1 MNRRNQRR
9 RKPSS
14 SSSESSGNRNTRN
27 TRRKAEIKDVKMKA
41 VDSDNSIPDEV
52 KAGSYYLSDKERLES
67 ESEDADE
74 VTIFKAKELEA
85 ATTQA

>member
-1 MNRRNQRR
+1 M
-9 RKPSS
+9 
-14 SSSESSGNRNTRN
+14 
-27 TRRKAEIKDVKMKA
+27 KD
-41 VDSDNSIPDEV
+41 DESDNSIPDEI

-67 ESEDADE
+67 ESEDEDE